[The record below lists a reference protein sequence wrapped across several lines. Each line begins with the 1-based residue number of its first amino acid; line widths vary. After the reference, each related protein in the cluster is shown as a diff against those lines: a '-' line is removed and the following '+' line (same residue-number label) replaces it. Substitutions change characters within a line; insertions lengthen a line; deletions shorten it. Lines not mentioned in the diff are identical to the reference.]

1 MKTTTTVD
9 AVQGGAKVGAAA
21 PLPDEAPR
29 AGAAESQSR
38 CERLA
43 FSVGETAEML
53 GVSDK
58 SVRRLI
64 ARGLLRPSK
73 ALRHILIPK
82 KEIVRFLDQT

>member
-1 MKTTTTVD
+1 MKTNTKVD
-9 AVQGGAKVGAAA
+9 AVQLGAEMTAAG
-21 PLPDEAPR
+21 PLPAEAR
-29 AGAAESQSR
+29 VGAAESQSR

-43 FSVGETAEML
+43 FSVGETAAML

-73 ALRHILIPK
+73 ALRHILITK